1 MKNKYIRRKENF
13 FIILSFYN
21 YININKQF
29 RRNEIIEMYDI
40 DLSTFKIMLQAIRE
54 MFEIEYG
61 YVNIYY
67 DKVNNKYI
75 LIK

>member
-13 FIILSFYN
+13 FIVLSFYN

-61 YVNIYY
+61 YINIYY
-67 DKVNNKYI
+67 DKTNNKYI

>member
-61 YVNIYY
+61 YINIYY
-67 DKVNNKYI
+67 DKTNNKYI

>member
-54 MFEIEYG
+54 LFEIEYG
-61 YVNIYY
+61 YINIYY
-67 DKVNNKYI
+67 DKTNNKYI

>member
-21 YININKQF
+21 YVNINKQF

-61 YVNIYY
+61 YINIYY
-67 DKVNNKYI
+67 DKTNNKYI